1 MSMMEMFWT
10 WKVKL
15 TPTQMCHRS
24 ICHDFPLLWCST
36 GHETHFSGT
45 IKQIE
50 IQTTDNCSNTAL
62 STRQMTLVQVKSN
75 CSWNPILCYRPIK
88 GSETVCRYHT
98 TVLRLFNLT
107 PKTSVAILKGRN
119 KRWSL
124 PEISSAEVEE
134 IQHSHTSHP
143 VTRVQTCDTT
153 PHTSDR
159 VSSRL
164 QQIHPQWKQC
174 LRVRTDNCLSSV

>member
-36 GHETHFSGT
+36 GHETYFSGT

-62 STRQMTLVQVKSN
+62 STRQMTPVQVKSN

-88 GSETVCRYHT
+88 GSETQSAGITRLCCVC
-98 TVLRLFNLT
+98 L
-107 PKTSVAILKGRN
+107 
-119 KRWSL
+119 
-124 PEISSAEVEE
+124 
-134 IQHSHTSHP
+134 TSHP
-143 VTRVQTCDTT
+143 KHISNHPERTEQKMVPARDFLCWGRGNTTFPYFSSCDKSPNMWHNTT
-153 PHTSDR
+153 Y
-159 VSSRL
+159 
-164 QQIHPQWKQC
+164 IW
-174 LRVRTDNCLSSV
+174 